1 MRRFAR
7 DTQGVLDRVREVIAS
22 MSSSLRTASSS
33 IALGPGPSTMTL
45 PTAVSAAVI
54 LDGLQLP
61 PLALYSAP
69 LATSVLPSLHLLW
82 LLPSLV
88 FAAAAAAR
96 LSLTLDR
103 DRAHHRSSIFRHARD
118 RVRRDTRGGKGPI
131 LHVNLC
137 PGILN
142 HRFGFDSYLWP

>member
-1 MRRFAR
+1 
-7 DTQGVLDRVREVIAS
+7 
-22 MSSSLRTASSS
+22 
-33 IALGPGPSTMTL
+33 MTL

-69 LATSVLPSLHLLW
+69 LAASVLPSLHLLW

-118 RVRRDTRGGKGPI
+118 RVRRDTGGKGPI
-131 LHVNLC
+131 LHVICAQKL
-137 PGILN
+137 
-142 HRFGFDSYLWP
+142 